1 MIQKIR
7 TDCAGEFMQFERC
20 LRENQTAA
28 QVCSPQVARF
38 VACAETV
45 DIGAVGE
52 LCLFVFNHLCSLVY
66 LVFQGVRYLGN

>member
-1 MIQKIR
+1 
-7 TDCAGEFMQFERC
+7 MQFERC

-28 QVCSPQVARF
+28 QVCSPQVAHF

-52 LCLFVFNHLCSLVY
+52 LYLFVIYAEAFVVLFISFFSVSNKP
-66 LVFQGVRYLGN
+66 RYSYVL

>member
-7 TDCAGEFMQFERC
+7 TDCAEQFMQFERC

-52 LCLFVFNHLCSLVY
+52 LYLFVIYAEAFV
-66 LVFQGVRYLGN
+66 